1 MAPVGQLSDPYEQGE
16 DEATGITISGLPG
29 EPEPP
34 RDAPPGDA
42 ADVDA
47 AGDADDVDDEGA
59 EVVFDLDDWSEM
71 ERRAVADHLREA
83 GIPHGWEGTEL
94 HVAAVDSAPVDN
106 ILDLV
111 EGELEPG
118 LDPDRDQVAY
128 DLTEWDD
135 DQVTLLAEELDGAGI
150 AFGWD
155 GDELYVYADDE
166 QATDEIL
173 ERVSHPD
180 ELAVEPDTG
189 TAGADMLGEIFVAAD
204 RLQHGGDDHEGS
216 VTMLDMS
223 QALDPAK
230 PPYGLDPAEWKR
242 LSERVRSLADLL
254 RADEVDEDAVM
265 EQARDLRTALRPFV

>member
-34 RDAPPGDA
+34 RDAPSGDA

-47 AGDADDVDDEGA
+47 AGDAADVEGA

-94 HVAAVDSAPVDN
+94 HVAAVDAAPVDN

-111 EGELEPG
+111 EGESEPG

>member
-1 MAPVGQLSDPYEQGE
+1 VGQLSDPFQQGE
-16 DEATGITISGLPG
+16 DEDTGITISGLPG

-34 RDAPPGDA
+34 EDAPTGD
-42 ADVDA
+42 
-47 AGDADDVDDEGA
+47 AGDADADDADADAEGA

-71 ERRAVADHLREA
+71 ERRAVADRLREA
-83 GIPHGWEGTEL
+83 GIPHGWEGTAL
-94 HVAAVDSAPVDN
+94 HVAAVDEAPADN

-111 EGELEPG
+111 EGESEPA
-118 LDPDRDQVAY
+118 LDRDRDQVAY

-135 DQVTLLAEELDGAGI
+135 DHVALLAEELDVAGI
-150 AFGWD
+150 AFAWD
-155 GDELYVYADDE
+155 GDELYVYTDDE

-180 ELAVEPDTG
+180 ELAAEPDTG

-242 LSERVRSLADLL
+242 LSERVGSLADLL

>member
-83 GIPHGWEGTEL
+83 GIPHGWEGTAL

>member
-47 AGDADDVDDEGA
+47 ADDVDDQGA

-94 HVAAVDSAPVDN
+94 HVAAVDAAPVDN

-111 EGELEPG
+111 EGESEPG